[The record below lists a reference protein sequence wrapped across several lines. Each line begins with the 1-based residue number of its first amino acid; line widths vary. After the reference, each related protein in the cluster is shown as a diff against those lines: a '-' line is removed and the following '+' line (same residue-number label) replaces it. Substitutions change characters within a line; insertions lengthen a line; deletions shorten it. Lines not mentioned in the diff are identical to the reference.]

1 MASEVT
7 LDVFA
12 KDVANGS
19 KEARL
24 ALAQQ
29 LKDAGLWTGK
39 ISSNFDIKYYGA
51 LVKLEEKYQG
61 QVALDSIIGKTT
73 PSNRYDVL
81 ATLVAG
87 GGGDGTGTAGQDFQ
101 RKVISNPTEAASLID
116 AIFQDLQERK
126 ATPAEVKKYT
136 ALLQK
141 AQAANPQ
148 KYTDTAGAGYTQR
161 GGLDAQQFITQQVAA
176 TSEAKTA
183 QATDAYAIMMEELGG
198 LR

>member
-1 MASEVT
+1 MADEVT

-12 KDVANGS
+12 KDVANGTDA
-19 KEARL
+19 ARL
-24 ALAQQ
+24 ALAQK

-39 ISSNFDIKYYGA
+39 VSSTFNVKYYNA
-51 LVKLEEKYQG
+51 LVKLEEKYKA
-61 QVALDSIIGKTT
+61 QVALNKLIGSPT
-73 PSNRYDVL
+73 PVKRFDVL
-81 ATLVAG
+81 TTEIADGAG
-87 GGGDGTGTAGQDFQ
+87 TGTGTADQNFQ

-126 ATPAEVKKYT
+126 ATKAEVKKYT

-141 AQAANPQ
+141 AQTANPL
-148 KYTDTAGAGYTQR
+148 KYTDTAGAGYTQS
-161 GGLDAQQFITQQVAA
+161 GGLDAQQFIKQQVAGTA
-176 TSEAKTA
+176 EAKTA